1 MADGKLRIHFLDI
14 IFFLFLPTMV
24 KALTNFI
31 DYFYFI
37 FKRFMPLKTY
47 RYAVCGG
54 GNLLLDIVLYII
66 FYHFVFD
73 KVNVD
78 AGIMV
83 FTPHIAALF
92 AVFPITL
99 TTGFLLNKYITFQD
113 SNLKGKVQFVRYFA
127 VALGAI
133 SLSYVLMKMFVD
145 GFGFYPTPSRILT
158 IFISVIYS
166 YILQSR
172 FSFKVKNEKIEL
184 VEIVETELEETESV
198 GM

>member
-1 MADGKLRIHFLDI
+1 
-14 IFFLFLPTMV
+14 
-24 KALTNFI
+24 
-31 DYFYFI
+31 
-37 FKRFMPLKTY
+37 MPLKTY

-54 GNLLLDIVLYII
+54 SNLVLDIVLYII

-78 AGIMV
+78 VGIMV

-133 SLSYVLMKMFVD
+133 SLSYLLMKMFVD
-145 GFGFYPTPSRILT
+145 GFGFYPTPSRLLT

-172 FSFKVKNEKIEL
+172 FSFKVKNEKIEI
-184 VEIVETELEETESV
+184 VEIVETEV
-198 GM
+198 MD

>member
-1 MADGKLRIHFLDI
+1 
-14 IFFLFLPTMV
+14 
-24 KALTNFI
+24 
-31 DYFYFI
+31 
-37 FKRFMPLKTY
+37 MPLKTY

-54 GNLLLDIVLYII
+54 SNLVLDIVLYII

-133 SLSYVLMKMFVD
+133 SLSYLLMKMFVD
-145 GFGFYPTPSRILT
+145 GFGFYPTPSRLLT

-172 FSFKVKNEKIEL
+172 FSFKVKNEKIEI
-184 VEIVETELEETESV
+184 VEIVETEV
-198 GM
+198 MD